1 MITLRPSAASLAENL
16 FGDEQT
22 GSFDTEN
29 VPPESDAVPEVDW
42 RDVVIPDSVRAAI
55 ASHVAAR
62 RIKEARELRAG
73 DIVLLDRIGS
83 AERQLNIPV
92 GALLIEQKVND
103 IWHGFVVAGELD
115 YVSQFDVLIE
125 DQDEPVDPAMRF
137 IQAWNPIEVVIST
150 PCRALGALSP
160 PRIAAIAEAATE
172 AKAGHAASALPPSL
186 TRIGLRQLSSDASV
200 VTGTSIGNIDD
211 PRRHYQSLY
220 KAFAR
225 EASVPAIAQSQ
236 PKTSKPRAAERKSWL
251 WTTVAGFAATV
262 IVGQSILLVNQVYI
276 GAQEKTRAINPQG
289 ERVKL
294 VGPRLKVLFKPNVN
308 YESIAK
314 AVRDIGAQFVSG
326 PDDNGDVVLSVPV
339 ERMQEAATVLRIREL
354 VDSIEMLPEQ
364 KDAAK

>member
-1 MITLRPSAASLAENL
+1 MTTLNPSAERLAENL

-22 GSFDTEN
+22 TDFVSAYVST
-29 VPPESDAVPEVDW
+29 ESDSMPETDW
-42 RDVVIPDSVRAAI
+42 RDVIVPDSVRAAI
-55 ASHVAAR
+55 ASHVEAR
-62 RIKEARELRAG
+62 RILQAQEVRAG
-73 DIVLLDRIGS
+73 DIILLNHIGSDRRQVNAVVGVLLT
-83 AERQLNIPV
+83 
-92 GALLIEQKVND
+92 EQRPNGVWN
-103 IWHGFVVAGELD
+103 GFVVAGELD
-115 YVSQFDVLIE
+115 YAAQFDVHIE

-137 IQAWNPIEVVIST
+137 IQAWNPIEVVINT
-150 PCRALGALSP
+150 PCRVLGALSP

-186 TRIGLRQLSSDASV
+186 TRIGLRQLSSEASV
-200 VTGTSIGNIDD
+200 VTGTSIGNIND

-225 EASVPAIAQSQ
+225 QASVPAIAQSQ
-236 PKTSKPRAAERKSWL
+236 PKTSAPHAGERKSWL
-251 WTTVAGFAATV
+251 WPIVAGFAATV
-262 IVGQSILLVNQVYI
+262 IVGQSILLMNQVDI
-276 GAQEKTRAINPQG
+276 GAQEKTRAINPPG

-339 ERMQEAATVLRIREL
+339 ERMQEAATVLRMREL